1 MTGRPK
7 YNFYRAMLCTART
20 MSSQDVCPS
29 VRLSVCH
36 TPVFCRNSYMYP
48 ETFFAVGFSQF

>member
-36 TPVFCRNSYMYP
+36 TPVFCRNSYTYP
-48 ETFFAVGFSQF
+48 HTSYTFR